1 MGANR
6 CPKCGIPIEKNQGCN
21 HMTCPR
27 CSYYWCWSCGLEVNH
42 WTHKFAD
49 NPFGCNFVATNGCDM
64 IKKFL
69 LYILGIVLIPILL
82 VGIPILMGIGYG
94 LFGGIYLI
102 YMAFKANF
110 SGCDYFFKPI
120 IIILSFAGATIIL
133 GLAIAGGAIGS
144 AIGALLVIPG
154 ISFHTYLFFR
164 SVIWW
169 RRNLRNSQKQLPPP
183 QERKLEMIEP

>member
-42 WTHKFAD
+42 WSHKFAD

-64 IKKFL
+64 FKKFL
-69 LYILGIVLIPILL
+69 LYILGLVLIPIIFIG
-82 VGIPILMGIGYG
+82 VPILMGIGYG
-94 LFGGIYLI
+94 LFGACYLI
-102 YMAFKANF
+102 YMACSKHVYD
-110 SGCDYFFKPI
+110 GCDCFIKLI
-120 IIILSFAGATIIL
+120 LIILSFPGAGIA
-133 GLAIAGGAIGS
+133 LAFTVAGGALGS
-144 AIGALLVIPG
+144 ALGALLIIPAIG
-154 ISFHTYLFFR
+154 FNTYLFFR

-169 RRNLRNSQKQLPPP
+169 RRNLRNTSRLMPPP
-183 QERKLEMIEP
+183 N